1 MEGIRT
7 TIVATI
13 GPASKDVVTIAR
25 MIHAGMSV
33 ARLNFSHGTHDDHA
47 GYIRAIRK
55 AQKKAGKEVAI
66 LQDLQGP
73 KLRLGIL
80 PKDGLELKKGE
91 EWRLSGAIDTYEGDN
106 RLPIDVPTLAQDVKK
121 DHRVFLDDGVIE
133 ARVIRIVKNEIV
145 IRIVN
150 GGMVSSHKGMNVPDS
165 IISIPSFTEQDEQN
179 LLFGLEQ
186 GVDLV
191 ALSFV
196 TDPITVER
204 VRALIAKKCR
214 VLSRPVP
221 QLIVKIE
228 RRQAIE
234 RLEEILAVADGAI
247 VARGDLAIEMPFEEL
262 PVLQKEII
270 DEARRFGVPV
280 IVATQMLHS
289 MTLHPRATR
298 AEITDTANAVFDH
311 ADGVMLS
318 SESAVGEY
326 PIESVA
332 TLRVIIE
339 EAEKNPQLYRPLEH
353 HAHVGLSIQAVLAST
368 LVQLEDLGAIDL
380 VAILAED
387 EQAMAVLRYARLRIP
402 IYVATPPSELTTRWH
417 LYSNVFPV
425 SVSVENETFV
435 YQMDHALRT
444 RKILRGTKKTA
455 YLVTGK
461 RGSLE
466 LIVR

>member
-1 MEGIRT
+1 MEAIRT
-7 TIVATI
+7 TIIATI

-33 ARLNFSHGTHDDHA
+33 VRLNFSHGTHGEHA
-47 GYIRAIRK
+47 EYIRSVRK
-55 AQKKAGKEVAI
+55 AEKKTGKTVAI

-80 PKDGLELKKGE
+80 PKAGIELKKGE
-91 EWRLSGAIDTYEGDN
+91 EWRLSGASLEYEGGN
-106 RLPIDVPTLAQDVKK
+106 TLPIDVPELYRDVKK

-133 ARVIRIVKNEIV
+133 AKVLRVEKKEIV
-145 IRIVN
+145 IRIIN
-150 GGMVSSHKGMNVPDS
+150 GGRVSSNKGMNVPDS
-165 IISIPSFTEQDEQN
+165 VVSLPAFTEEDQKD

-186 GVDLV
+186 GVDIV

-196 TDPITVER
+196 TDPITVTR
-204 VRALIAKKCR
+204 VRALIAKKCKTLGR
-214 VLSRPVP
+214 TVP
-221 QLIVKIE
+221 QILVKIE

-234 RLEEILAVADGAI
+234 RLEEILTVSDAVM
-247 VARGDLAIEMPFEEL
+247 VARGDLGIEMPFEEL
-262 PVLQKEII
+262 PILQKEII

-289 MTLHPRATR
+289 MTLNPRATR

-326 PIESVA
+326 PVESVA
-332 TLRVIIE
+332 TLRVIIA

-353 HAHVGLSIQAVLAST
+353 HFHVGLSVQAVLAST
-368 LVQLEDLGAIDL
+368 LAQLAELEAIDL
-380 VAILAED
+380 VAIVGED
-387 EQAMAVLRYARLRIP
+387 EQAMAVLRYARLRLP
-402 IYVATPPSELTTRWH
+402 VYVATRSTMPKTRWH
-417 LYSNVFPV
+417 LFSHVFPV
-425 SVSVENETFV
+425 AVDVEQETFV
-435 YQMDHALRT
+435 YQMDAALR
-444 RKILRGTKKTA
+444 KQKLLRGTQKCA
-455 YLVTGK
+455 YLTTGA
-461 RGSLE
+461 RGQLE